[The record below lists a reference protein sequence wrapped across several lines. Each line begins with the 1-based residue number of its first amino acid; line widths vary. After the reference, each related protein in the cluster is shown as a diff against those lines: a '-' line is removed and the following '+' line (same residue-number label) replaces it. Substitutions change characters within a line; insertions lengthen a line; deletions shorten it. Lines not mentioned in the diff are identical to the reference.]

1 METEPV
7 LYQLTLS
14 SRQMSL
20 VAKAVDLWDRTLG
33 GQFHDLEYELK
44 SRAPAQSCQQIEDL
58 LEQLHIVVFPKLGP
72 GGGDFTFPG
81 GKLAFNIRK
90 TIEHAVS
97 WHERPPG
104 DNQPF
109 RTVNYD
115 GPISGWWEGEPE
127 AKVMVYEG
135 DEAVRIRDQV
145 NRSTRLWGA
154 FSELIGTE
162 DVAEATKRVA
172 AWKAA
177 AASQN
182 IPPLAPVLSKKK
194 KPGS

>member
-1 METEPV
+1 MTEPV

-20 VAKAVDLWDRTLG
+20 IARAIDLWDRTLG

-44 SRAPAQSCQQIEDL
+44 SVAPPENEYNVELLLSDL
-58 LEQLHIVVFPKLGP
+58 HKLVFPGLAP
-72 GGGDFTFPG
+72 GAGDFTFPG

-90 TIEHAVS
+90 TLEHAVS

-104 DNQPF
+104 DDQPF

-115 GPISGWWEGEPE
+115 GPMDGWWEGEPE
-127 AKVMVYEG
+127 TKVLVYEG
-135 DEAVRIRDQV
+135 DDAVRIRDDV
-145 NRSTRLWGA
+145 NRKTKLWGPFA
-154 FSELIGTE
+154 ELIGTE

-172 AWKAA
+172 LWKAVFDHTVVHD
-177 AASQN
+177 
-182 IPPLAPVLSKKK
+182 LAPTLSEGK
-194 KPGS
+194 KP